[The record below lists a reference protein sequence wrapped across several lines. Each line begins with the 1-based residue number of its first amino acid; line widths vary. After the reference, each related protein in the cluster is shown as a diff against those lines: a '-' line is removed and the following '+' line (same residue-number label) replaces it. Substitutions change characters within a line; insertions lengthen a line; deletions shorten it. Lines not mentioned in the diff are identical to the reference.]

1 LKLIRI
7 VKKKVLKGITAE
19 DTAEMLEEPLERIQQ
34 IYNVIREHADW
45 TEDEIYDRTA
55 AALPGGPFFS
65 NASEE

>member
-1 LKLIRI
+1 MAGTVSYTHLDVYKRQ
-7 VKKKVLKGITAE
+7 
-19 DTAEMLEEPLERIQQ
+19 AEMLEEPLERIQQ